1 MNIIKKFTLASVK
14 NNRRWTIVTAIGI
27 TISVAML
34 SAIATLTSS
43 FLSYVI
49 ENEKI
54 NNGDWHVRLEHSDR
68 NQLILKV
75 DQPFVDSVSWQQALG
90 FTQINDPSQSSKP
103 YLQVTALDS
112 LGFTQQY
119 IKVLEGRLPLAKG
132 EIVMTEE
139 QAKEYK
145 IGDQLLLSLSLRTL
159 NGEVVPAES
168 GFMRSYETAD
178 DGTFILT
185 AEQLEQAV
193 GYQFK
198 LVGIISDSSR
208 SYSSAINAY
217 TFYDSSQAAH
227 YDPMVSIK
235 LTPLRQS
242 TLVAMTEAFKN
253 SENMSMTVNNQLLR
267 YYGMIGNQEIFTT
280 LAGLIAIIVM
290 IVMVASIALIYNSFS
305 ISLSQRTRQ
314 LGMLSSVG
322 ATKAQK
328 RSNVFLEAFYLSM
341 LAIPVGIL
349 FGIIGISLTLTFVE
363 PLFRSFVTTSATLKL
378 VVWWQLLLVATV
390 VSILTIALSVW
401 IPALRASRI
410 SIMDSLMQRK
420 DVKIS
425 ARSIKTPRWIRWIF
439 GLEGDLALKN
449 LKRSKKKF
457 RSTVISLTVS
467 IVLFVSVNYFMSS
480 LFGLAK
486 VEYANINYDL
496 QVHLLD
502 TSVESA
508 LTRIEK
514 LRSSEYADRFQSSS
528 IISAQAPYSDIP
540 IAPITSQLLEEG
552 FLGQSLELPIIVLD
566 NVSFENYLEQ
576 INGDRSVFTGDSN
589 NVIALNI
596 AKDSYNN
603 KRYTGKVL
611 EENPFTADVEVRHS
625 ESGEV
630 ISNSQ
635 LNIVAFTD
643 KAPMGYSFSMFF
655 RVILI
660 TNQESVASLLDND
673 ILRYDI
679 YIGTKNDQLNE
690 VEIREYLNYSDEI
703 LFYINNM
710 KSGYRNISN
719 TIMVMEVFVYGFII
733 LISLISVMNI
743 INTISTNVQLRRKE
757 FAMLRSVGM
766 TPQSFDKM
774 IRFESVFYGLSSLM
788 FGFPISFLVIA
799 LINQTLSDGFI
810 VDVQIPYGSFVFVIL
825 VIFTLVFITMS
836 YSVARIRSDNIVDT
850 LKMDI

>member
-1 MNIIKKFTLASVK
+1 MNIIKKFTLASMK
-14 NNRRWTIVTAIGI
+14 NNRRWTIVTVIGI
-27 TISVAML
+27 IISVAML

-43 FLSYVI
+43 FLSYMI

-54 NNGDWHVRLEHSDR
+54 NNGDWHVRLQHSDQ

-75 DQPFVDSVSWQQALG
+75 DQPFVDSVSWQRVVG
-90 FTQINDPSQSSKP
+90 FVQIEDPTQSTKP
-103 YLQVTALDS
+103 YLQVTAMDS

-178 DGTFILT
+178 DGTFIET

-198 LVGIISDSSR
+198 LVGIIEDSSK
-208 SYSSAINAY
+208 SYSSVINAY
-217 TFYDSSQAAH
+217 TFYDSSLAAH

-390 VSILTIALSVW
+390 VSIITIALSVW

-508 LTRIEK
+508 ASRIEK
-514 LRSSEYADRFQSSS
+514 LRSSEYADRFQSSRM
-528 IISAQAPYSDIP
+528 ISAQAPYSEIP
-540 IAPITSQLLEEG
+540 IAPITSQLLDEG

-566 NVSFENYLEQ
+566 DVSFENYLEQ

-589 NVIALNI
+589 NAIALNI

-611 EENPFTADVEVRHS
+611 EENPFTAEVEVRHS

-643 KAPMGYSFSMFF
+643 KAPMGYSYSMFF
-655 RVILI
+655 RVVLI
-660 TNQESVASLLDND
+660 TNQESVASLMGDD

-679 YIGTKNDQLNE
+679 YMGSKNDQLHE
-690 VEIREYLNYSDEI
+690 VEIREYLNDSDEI
-703 LFYINNM
+703 RFFINNM
-710 KSGYRNISN
+710 KSEYRNISN

-743 INTISTNVQLRRKE
+743 INTITTNVQLRRKE

-774 IRFESVFYGLSSLM
+774 VRFESVFYGLSSLM

-810 VDVQIPYGSFVFVIL
+810 VDVQIPYGSFVFVTL

-836 YSVARIRSDNIVDT
+836 YSVARIRSDNIVDA

>member
-1 MNIIKKFTLASVK
+1 MNIIKKFTLASMK
-14 NNRRWTIVTAIGI
+14 NNRRWTIVTVIGI
-27 TISVAML
+27 IISVAML

-43 FLSYVI
+43 FLSYMI

-54 NNGDWHVRLEHSDR
+54 NNGDWHVRLQHSDQ

-75 DQPFVDSVSWQQALG
+75 DQPFVDSVSWQRVVG
-90 FTQINDPSQSSKP
+90 FVQIEDPTQSTKP
-103 YLQVTALDS
+103 YLQVTAMDS

-178 DGTFILT
+178 DGTFIET

-198 LVGIISDSSR
+198 LVGIIEDSSK
-208 SYSSAINAY
+208 SYSSVINAY
-217 TFYDSSQAAH
+217 TFYDSSLAAH

-390 VSILTIALSVW
+390 VSIITIALSVW

-508 LTRIEK
+508 ATRIEK
-514 LRSSEYADRFQSSS
+514 LRSSEYADRFQSSRM
-528 IISAQAPYSDIP
+528 ISAQAPYSEIP
-540 IAPITSQLLEEG
+540 IAPITSQLLDEG

-566 NVSFENYLEQ
+566 DVSFENYLEQ

-611 EENPFTADVEVRHS
+611 EENPFTAEVEVRHS

-643 KAPMGYSFSMFF
+643 KAPMGYSYSMFF
-655 RVILI
+655 RVVLI
-660 TNQESVASLLDND
+660 TNQESVASLMDDD

-679 YIGTKNDQLNE
+679 YMGSKNDQLHE
-690 VEIREYLNYSDEI
+690 VEIREYLNDSDEI
-703 LFYINNM
+703 RFFINNM
-710 KSGYRNISN
+710 KSEYRNISN

-743 INTISTNVQLRRKE
+743 INTITTNVQLRRKE

-774 IRFESVFYGLSSLM
+774 VRFESVFYGLSSLM

-810 VDVQIPYGSFVFVIL
+810 VDVQIPYGSFVFVTL

-836 YSVARIRSDNIVDT
+836 YSVARIRSDNIVDA

>member
-1 MNIIKKFTLASVK
+1 MNIIKKFTIASMK

-27 TISVAML
+27 IISVAML

-43 FLSYVI
+43 FLSYMI

-54 NNGDWHVRLEHSDR
+54 NNGDWHVRLQHPDQNE
-68 NQLILKV
+68 LKMKV
-75 DQPFVDSVSWQQALG
+75 DQPFVDTVSWQRVLG
-90 FTQINDPSQSSKP
+90 FTQIEDPTQSTKP
-103 YLQVTALDS
+103 YLQVMAMDS

-119 IKVLEGRLPLAKG
+119 IKVLEGRLPLSKG

-139 QAKEYK
+139 QSKGYK
-145 IGDQLLLSLSLRTL
+145 IGDQLLLSLSFRTL
-159 NGEVVPAES
+159 NGEKIPADS

-178 DGTFILT
+178 DGTFIET

-193 GYQFK
+193 EYPFT
-198 LVGIISDSSR
+198 LVGIIEDNSK
-208 SYSSAINAY
+208 SYSSVVNAF
-217 TFYDSSQAAH
+217 TFYDASLSAH

-235 LTPLRQS
+235 LTPLRQN
-242 TLVAMTEAFKN
+242 TLVSMTEAFEN

-390 VSILTIALSVW
+390 VSIITIALSVW
-401 IPALRASRI
+401 IPALRASHI

-486 VEYANINYDL
+486 VEYANTNYDL

-502 TSVESA
+502 TTIESA
-508 LTRIEK
+508 TTRIEK
-514 LRSSEYADRFQSSS
+514 LRSSEYADRFQSSRK
-528 IISAQAPYSDIP
+528 ISTQTLYSDIP

-552 FLGQSLELPIIVLD
+552 FLGKSLELPIIVLD
-566 NVSFENYLEQ
+566 DVSFENYLEQ
-576 INGDRSVFTGDSN
+576 INGDRSAFTGDSN

-611 EENPFTADVEVRHS
+611 EENPFTTNVEVRHS

-643 KAPMGYSFSMFF
+643 KAPMGYSVSMFF

-660 TNQESVASLLDND
+660 TNQESVASLLDNE

-679 YIGTKNDQLNE
+679 YMGSKNDQLHE
-690 VEIREYLNYSDEI
+690 VEIREFLNESDEVR
-703 LFYINNM
+703 FFINNM
-710 KSGYRNISN
+710 KSEYRNISN

-743 INTISTNVQLRRKE
+743 INTITTNVQLRRKE

-788 FGFPISFLVIA
+788 FGFPISL
-799 LINQTLSDGFI
+799 LIISLIDQMMSEGFI
-810 VDVQIPYGSFVFVIL
+810 VDVQIPYGSFAFVTL

-836 YSVARIRSDNIVDT
+836 YSVARIRSDNIVDA

>member
-1 MNIIKKFTLASVK
+1 MNIIKKFTIASMK

-27 TISVAML
+27 IISVAML

-43 FLSYVI
+43 FLSYMI

-54 NNGDWHVRLEHSDR
+54 NNGDWHVRLQHPDQNE
-68 NQLILKV
+68 LKIKV
-75 DQPFVDSVSWQQALG
+75 DQPFVDTVSWQRVVG
-90 FTQINDPSQSSKP
+90 FTQIEDPTQSTKP
-103 YLQVTALDS
+103 YLQVTAMDS

-139 QAKEYK
+139 QSKGYK

-159 NGEVVPAES
+159 NGEKIPADS

-178 DGTFILT
+178 DGTFIET

-193 GYQFK
+193 EYPFT
-198 LVGIISDSSR
+198 LVGIIEDNSK
-208 SYSSAINAY
+208 SYSSVVNAF
-217 TFYDSSQAAH
+217 TFYDASLSAH

-242 TLVAMTEAFKN
+242 TLVSMTEAFEN

-290 IVMVASIALIYNSFS
+290 IVMVASVALIYNSFS

-341 LAIPVGIL
+341 FAIPVGIL

-363 PLFRSFVTTSATLKL
+363 PLFRSFVSTSATLKL
-378 VVWWQLLLVATV
+378 VVWWQLLLVATG
-390 VSILTIALSVW
+390 VSIITIALSVW
-401 IPALRASRI
+401 IPALRASQI

-420 DVKIS
+420 DIKIS

-486 VEYANINYDL
+486 IEYANINYDL

-508 LTRIEK
+508 TTRIEK
-514 LRSSEYADRFQSSS
+514 LRSSEYADRFQSSRM
-528 IISAQAPYSDIP
+528 ISAQAPYSDIP
-540 IAPITSQLLEEG
+540 IAPITSQLIEQG

-566 NVSFENYLEQ
+566 DVSFKNYLEQ
-576 INGDRSVFTGDSN
+576 INGDQSVFTGDSN

-611 EENPFTADVEVRHS
+611 EENPFTANVEVRHS

-630 ISNSQ
+630 ISNAQ
-635 LNIVAFTD
+635 LNIVDFTD
-643 KAPMGYSFSMFF
+643 KAPMGYSVSMFF
-655 RVILI
+655 RVVLI
-660 TNQESVASLLDND
+660 TNQESVASLMDDD

-679 YIGTKNDQLNE
+679 YMGTKNDQLHE
-690 VEIREYLNYSDEI
+690 VEIREYLNDSDEI
-703 LFYINNM
+703 RFFINNM
-710 KSGYRNISN
+710 KSEYRNISN

-743 INTISTNVQLRRKE
+743 INTITTNVQLRRKE

-774 IRFESVFYGLSSLM
+774 VRFESVFYGLSSLM
-788 FGFPISFLVIA
+788 FGFPISLLIIA
-799 LINQTLSDGFI
+799 LINQTMSDGFI
-810 VDVQIPYGSFVFVIL
+810 VDVQIPFGGFVFVTM

-836 YSVARIRSDNIVDT
+836 YSVARIRSDNIVDA

>member
-1 MNIIKKFTLASVK
+1 MNIIKKFTLASMK

-27 TISVAML
+27 IISVAML

-43 FLSYVI
+43 FLSYII

-54 NNGDWHVRLEHSDR
+54 GNGDWHVRLQHPDQ
-68 NQLILKV
+68 NQLKLKI
-75 DQPFVDSVSWQQALG
+75 DQPFVDTVSWQQVLG
-90 FTQINDPSQSSKP
+90 FVQINGPAQSGKP
-103 YLQVTALDS
+103 YLQVIAMDS

-119 IKVLEGRLPLAKG
+119 VKVLEGRLPLAKG

-139 QAKEYK
+139 QAKAYK
-145 IGDQLLLSLSLRTL
+145 IGDQITLNLSLRTL
-159 NGEVVPAES
+159 NGEVVPAEF
-168 GFMRSYETAD
+168 GYMRTQDIAS
-178 DGTFILT
+178 DGTIT
-185 AEQLEQAV
+185 ETVEILEQSV
-193 GYQFK
+193 DYRFT
-198 LVGIISDSSR
+198 LVGIIDDSSKT
-208 SYSSAINAY
+208 YIPAINAY
-217 TFYDSSQAAH
+217 TFYDSSLAAH
-227 YDPMVSIK
+227 YDPIVSIK

-242 TLVAMTEAFKN
+242 TLVEMKEVYKN
-253 SENMSMTVNNQLLR
+253 SENMSMTVNSSLLR
-267 YYGMIGNQEIFTT
+267 YYGMIDNQEISTA

-290 IVMVASIALIYNSFS
+290 IVMIASIALIYNSFS

-341 LAIPVGIL
+341 FAIPVGIL

-363 PLFRSFVTTSATLKL
+363 PLFKSFVTTSATLKL
-378 VVWWQLLLVATV
+378 VVWWQLLLVATL
-390 VSILTIALSVW
+390 VSVITIALSVW
-401 IPALRASRI
+401 IPALRASQI

-420 DVKIS
+420 DIKIS

-486 VEYANINYDL
+486 VEYANTNYDL
-496 QVHLLD
+496 YVQLLD
-502 TSVESA
+502 STTESA
-508 LTRIEK
+508 TTRIEK
-514 LRSSEYADRFQSSS
+514 LRSSEYADRFQSSRM
-528 IISAQAPYSDIP
+528 ISAQTPYSDIP

-552 FLGQSLELPIIVLD
+552 FLGKSLELPIIVLD
-566 NVSFENYLEQ
+566 DISFKNYLEL

-611 EENPFTADVEVRHS
+611 EENPFTTNVEVKHS

-630 ISNSQ
+630 IRNTQ

-655 RVILI
+655 RVVLI
-660 TNQESVASLLDND
+660 TNQESVTSLMDNE

-679 YIGTKNDQLNE
+679 YMGTKNDQLHE
-690 VEIREYLNYSDEI
+690 VEIREYLNESDGVR
-703 LFYINNM
+703 FFINNM
-710 KSGYRNISN
+710 KSEYRNISN
-719 TIMVMEVFVYGFII
+719 TILVMEVFVYGFII

-743 INTISTNVQLRRKE
+743 INTITTNVQLRRKE

-766 TPQSFDKM
+766 TPQSFDRM
-774 IRFESVFYGLSSLM
+774 VRFESVFYGLSSLM
-788 FGFPISFLVIA
+788 FGFPISLLIIA
-799 LINQTLSDGFI
+799 LINQTMSDGFI
-810 VDVQIPYGSFVFVIL
+810 VDVQIPFGSFIFVTL
-825 VIFTLVFITMS
+825 VIFILVFITMS
-836 YSVARIRSDNIVDT
+836 YSVARIRSDNIVDA

>member
-1 MNIIKKFTLASVK
+1 MNIIKKFTLASMK
-14 NNRRWTIVTAIGI
+14 NNRRWTIVTVIGI
-27 TISVAML
+27 IISVAML

-43 FLSYVI
+43 FLSYMI

-54 NNGDWHVRLEHSDR
+54 NNGDWHVRLQHSDQ

-75 DQPFVDSVSWQQALG
+75 DQPFVDSVSWQRVVG
-90 FTQINDPSQSSKP
+90 FVQIEDPTQSTKP
-103 YLQVTALDS
+103 YLQVTAMDS

-178 DGTFILT
+178 DGTFIET

-198 LVGIISDSSR
+198 LVGIIEDSSK
-208 SYSSAINAY
+208 SYSSVINAY
-217 TFYDSSQAAH
+217 TFYDSSLAAH

-280 LAGLIAIIVM
+280 LASLIAIIVM

-390 VSILTIALSVW
+390 VSIITIALSVW

-508 LTRIEK
+508 ATRIEK
-514 LRSSEYADRFQSSS
+514 LRSSEYADRFQSSRM
-528 IISAQAPYSDIP
+528 ISAQAPYSEIP
-540 IAPITSQLLEEG
+540 IAPITSQLLDEG

-566 NVSFENYLEQ
+566 DVSFENYLEQ

-611 EENPFTADVEVRHS
+611 EENPFTAEVEVRHS

-643 KAPMGYSFSMFF
+643 KAPMGYSYSMFF
-655 RVILI
+655 RVVLI
-660 TNQESVASLLDND
+660 TNQESVASLMDDD

-679 YIGTKNDQLNE
+679 YMGSKNDQLHE
-690 VEIREYLNYSDEI
+690 VEIREYLNDSDEI
-703 LFYINNM
+703 RFFINNM
-710 KSGYRNISN
+710 KSEYRNISN

-743 INTISTNVQLRRKE
+743 INTITTNVQLRRKE

-774 IRFESVFYGLSSLM
+774 VRFESVFYGLSSLM

-810 VDVQIPYGSFVFVIL
+810 VDVQIPYGSFVFVTL

-836 YSVARIRSDNIVDT
+836 YSVARIRSDNIVDA